1 MRQGLPVSEHFF
13 ANIKRVN
20 KASQAIL
27 PVFFQQADAAIVD
40 RHAFRTM
47 VELNPQLNEQLTMLA
62 SSPALIHS
70 IVCLSRNSD
79 EEVKKAIL
87 DTAFKLGND
96 TAGKQILTLFQMD
109 RVALYKQSYLEAM
122 TALAREHHD
131 LATRLA
137 NRR

>member
-1 MRQGLPVSEHFF
+1 
-13 ANIKRVN
+13 
-20 KASQAIL
+20 
-27 PVFFQQADAAIVD
+27 
-40 RHAFRTM
+40 M